1 MYEKTVSAMVAIY
14 RVDVC
19 LHLRYRDGQVALT
32 STTVDER
39 IAVIFIPWNVV
50 RDRGMIGVPK

>member
-1 MYEKTVSAMVAIY
+1 MVAIY